1 MDTTRAVI
9 DHGFDEQYMV
19 ICIILTF
26 GLIGIGVLLATIRE
40 LKGDKEGSILL
51 AIVGVILTVIL
62 FGIIAWI
69 GGVAWT

>member
-1 MDTTRAVI
+1 MDYAGAMI
-9 DHGFDEQYMV
+9 DHSFDDQYMV

-40 LKGDKEGSILL
+40 LKGDEEGSILM
-51 AIVGVILTVIL
+51 AIVGAILTVIL